1 MKLPYLRA
9 GTGKS
14 QRTVGQ
20 WGGVDERLII
30 DDSSFSKMKNMS
42 TRFFP
47 AIGTRPPRSGTLET
61 ISTPR
66 GLYSKNGLFYISGT
80 QCYYAENYPEHE
92 AEAISG
98 MTVSAGP
105 KQIIGMGAYICVF
118 PDKKIFNTHTR
129 EVTSI
134 DASYQ
139 QVDMAITISE
149 LTEDSVF
156 TRITGS
162 HLSDNFKKGDGVT
175 ISGINHDSF
184 LVDGEPATKIITEVG
199 ENYIVVNAPIQDAWT
214 GRATFSGDAQQTTVT
229 GTGIGKFYDTGR
241 GYLRIAGCNDD
252 ALNFG
257 NADNVGGGTN
267 SIFLTVP
274 FPTKSYTQTTK
285 AVTYSEYY
293 EGSNLSRI
301 YADDI
306 GDTFTAGDVVT
317 ISGAVKTNDD
327 PNVYESIYNGS
338 FEVKQAGTNY
348 ILIEVS
354 TDEKRTQARPGTG
367 ETGLSITRT
376 SYVQTGVTVKRKT
389 LYIQGGGDVQIRRKS
404 PDMDFVCEHGNRLWG
419 CSSENHEI
427 YACKLGDPTNW
438 SCYEG
443 ISTDSYTVSVGSD
456 GDFTGCCAHMGYV
469 LFFKEHSISVM
480 YGDKPSNF
488 QLSTRQMPGV
498 REGCEKSLCVV
509 NETLYYVGREGVYQ
523 YDGAAPKKISDG
535 ILSELTAAVAGHQ
548 DGKLY
553 LSCQKDGEQTL
564 LVYDP
569 RYQIWDI
576 EDNTLFQFTTNYDG
590 KLYYITWTGILKT
603 ITGDDTS
610 LIEWNIES
618 GDLRENSLEQKWI
631 SKVLFNL
638 WLESGSEAD
647 LFFQFDD
654 DPIWH
659 RACTVHSIVNKT
671 YSIPIVPQR
680 CSKFRWRLEGYGQ
693 MKLLAMG
700 ITVEGGSEINGS
712 IQSWERH

>member
-9 GTGKS
+9 GVAKS

-30 DDSSFSKMKNMS
+30 DDSSLASMKNMS
-42 TRFFP
+42 TRFYP

-66 GLYSKNGLFYISGT
+66 GLYSKNGLFWISGT
-80 QCYYAENYPEHE
+80 QCYYAEDYPENE
-92 AEAISG
+92 PEAISG
-98 MTVSAGP
+98 MTVTAGP
-105 KQIIGMGAYICVF
+105 KQVVGMGAYICVF
-118 PDKKIFNTHTR
+118 PDKLIFNTNTK
-129 EVTSI
+129 EVTAM
-134 DASYQ
+134 DASWFQ
-139 QVDMAITISE
+139 NGIDVVISE
-149 LTEDSVF
+149 LTTDSVYA
-156 TRITGS
+156 RIRGS
-162 HLSDNFKKGDGVT
+162 HISDNFKKGDGIT
-175 ISGINHDSF
+175 LAGIDHDSF
-184 LVDGEPATKIITEVG
+184 LVDGQPATKLITEVG
-199 ENYIVVNAPIQDAWT
+199 ENYLVVNAPIQDAWT
-214 GRATFSGDAQQTTVT
+214 GKATFSASGNRTRISGA
-229 GTGIGKFYDTGR
+229 GIGKYALHDV
-241 GYLRIAGCNDD
+241 LRVIGCMDD
-252 ALNFG
+252 ALNHD
-257 NADNVGGGTN
+257 AVEAVDVGTTSPQYILIN
-267 SIFLTVP
+267 SE
-274 FPTKSYTQTTK
+274 FPSKSYTQTTR
-285 AVTYSEYY
+285 AVTYTAYY

-301 YADDI
+301 YADDM
-306 GDTFTAGDVVT
+306 GETFTAGDVVT

-354 TDEKRTQARPGTG
+354 TDEKRTQARPEAGA
-367 ETGLSITRT
+367 TGLSITRT
-376 SYVQTGVTVKRKT
+376 SYVQTGVTIKRKSMT
-389 LYIQGGGDVQIRRKS
+389 ISGTNVQIRRKS

-419 CSSENHEI
+419 CSSANHEI

-443 ISTDSYTVSVGSD
+443 ISTDSYTVTVGSD

-469 LFFKEHSISVM
+469 LFFKEQSISVM

-488 QLSTRQMPGV
+488 QLSIRQMPGV

-509 NETLYYVGREGVYQ
+509 DETLYYVGRDGVYQ
-523 YDGAAPKKISDG
+523 YDGAAPKKISDN
-535 ILSELTAAVAGHQ
+535 ILSDLSNAVAGQQ

-576 EDNTLFQFTTNYDG
+576 EDNALFQFTANHNG
-590 KLYYITWTGILKT
+590 KLYFITWTGILKT

-610 LIEWNIES
+610 IIEWSIES
-618 GDLRENSLEQKWI
+618 GDLRENRLEQKWI
-631 SKVLFNL
+631 SKALFNL
-638 WLESGSEAD
+638 WLDAGSEAD
-647 LFFQFDD
+647 IYFRFDE

-659 RACTVHSIVNKT
+659 RAWTVHSVTNKT

-680 CSKFRWRLEGYGQ
+680 CSKFRWRIEGRGQ
-693 MKLLAMG
+693 AKLLAMG

-712 IQSWERH
+712 IQSWERY